1 VQEWPRAAAPR
12 EGRAAVAQAAGPE
25 DLDAD
30 VVCLGSGLGALAAAI
45 AAHDAGARVA
55 ILEKAPKLG
64 GVSAYSAGEVWLP
77 NNAQLRAAGLEDSDE
92 DGRRYLEFL
101 SGGFADP
108 ELQGVLLGT
117 AHEAIG
123 YFERRAGVRWHCL
136 PKIPDYYYPRVPS
149 AHRGGR
155 LLAVDLFRGAELGR
169 WQSRTFRSPHM
180 PMGLTH
186 ADLERFGGL
195 ANVAGWDYR
204 LLAERIEQDLR
215 ATGPALA
222 ASFVKAAAI
231 DRAIPTFVACPGR
244 ALVAERGEVVGVRAE
259 REGREV
265 LVRARRGVVIA
276 TGGYDHDEA
285 LARRLEAV
293 PEWKSMCPPYVT
305 GDHLVLAGELGAQ
318 VAAVPA
324 ADLAMFL
331 GYHVPGEEHE
341 GVPLYRTAWE
351 LGCPHTL
358 VVNRRGARF
367 CDESFYR
374 DYQPRLREWDGHANV
389 HPNLPCFLI
398 FDAGYRERFPIC
410 TIPPGVEVPEAVAAR
425 GETPHALA
433 AALGV
438 DGDGLAATLERF
450 NAFAREGVDRDFGR
464 GRYGWSA
471 GMVGDGRQRNPSL
484 GPLEKPPYYGL
495 RLSLVGA
502 GINSHG
508 LRTDRFARVVHV
520 RGHAIPGLYAVGN
533 SAALLDLG
541 AGYQSGTS
549 NLRALTWGFVAGRH
563 AAARTGGAAR

>member
-1 VQEWPRAAAPR
+1 MHARGRAPR
-12 EGRAAVAQAAGPE
+12 EGRAVVAQAPGSW
-25 DLDAD
+25 DLEAD

-64 GVSAYSAGEVWLP
+64 GVSAYSAGEVWLA
-77 NNAQLRAAGLEDSDE
+77 NDAKLRAAGLEDSDE
-92 DGRRYLEFL
+92 AGRRYLDFL
-101 SGGFADP
+101 SGGCADA
-108 ELQGVLLGT
+108 ELQGVLLAT
-117 AHEAIG
+117 AHEAIE

-136 PKIPDYYYPRVPS
+136 PGIPDYYYPRVES

-155 LLAVDLFRGAELGR
+155 LLAVDLFRGADLGP
-169 WQSRTFRSPHM
+169 WQQRTFRSPHM

-186 ADLERFGGL
+186 ADLARFGGL
-195 ANVAGWDYR
+195 ANVAGWDYE
-204 LLAERIEQDLR
+204 LLAQRIQEDWR

-222 ASFVKAAAI
+222 ASFVKAAVI
-231 DRAIPTFVACPGR
+231 DRGIQTFAACPGR
-244 ALVAERGEVVGVRAE
+244 ALATEGGEITGVRAE
-259 REGREV
+259 REGRE
-265 LVRARRGVVIA
+265 LRVRARRGVVIA
-276 TGGYDHDEA
+276 TGGYDHDEP
-285 LARRLEAV
+285 LARRFEAV

-305 GDHLVLAGELGAQ
+305 GDHLVLGGEVGAQ

-341 GVPLYRTAWE
+341 GVALYRTAWE

-358 VVNRRGARF
+358 VVNRRGERF

-374 DYQPRLREWDGHANV
+374 DYQPRLRQWDGHANA

-398 FDAGYRERFPIC
+398 FDAGFRERFPIC
-410 TIPPGVEVPEAVAAR
+410 TIPPGVEVPEEVAAR
-425 GETPHALA
+425 AETPRALA
-433 AALGV
+433 AALGI

-450 NAFAREGVDRDFGR
+450 NGFAREGVDHDFGR

-484 GPLEKPPYYGL
+484 GALEKPPYYGL

-541 AGYQSGTS
+541 AGYQSGTA
-549 NLRALTWGFVAGRH
+549 NLRALTWGYLAGRH
-563 AAARTGGAAR
+563 AAARGADAAR